1 MFDDY
6 YNLIDAARVLG
17 VHPQSLRR
25 IIHAKKLKA
34 EKVFG
39 AYLINKQVLED
50 FKVRYDPRPGRKPY
64 KQ

>member
-6 YNLIDAARVLG
+6 YNLLDAARVLG

-25 IIHAKKLKA
+25 IIHANKIRA

-39 AYLINKQVLED
+39 AWLVNKKVLED
-50 FKVRYDPRPGRKPY
+50 FKANYDPRPGRKPY
-64 KQ
+64 KR